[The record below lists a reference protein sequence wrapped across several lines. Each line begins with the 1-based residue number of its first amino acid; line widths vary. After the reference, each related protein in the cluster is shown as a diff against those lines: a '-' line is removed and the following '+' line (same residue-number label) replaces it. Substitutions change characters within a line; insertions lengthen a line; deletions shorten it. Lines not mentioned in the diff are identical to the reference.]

1 MIMMPGVGEGG
12 GNGAWAGRVDLTTW
26 TADRHKI
33 SIFFAAR
40 RGERLCF
47 CYSHP
52 TTPLSIELRLRGHI
66 NALGLI
72 QVARRIIILFSAQT
86 NGEMDGPD
94 FSIRS

>member
-1 MIMMPGVGEGG
+1 VGGEGG
-12 GNGAWAGRVDLTTW
+12 PYHMDSGQTYKIAGLFCGG
-26 TADRHKI
+26 KG
-33 SIFFAAR
+33 
-40 RGERLCF
+40 GERLCF
-47 CYSHP
+47 CFSHP
-52 TTPLSIELRLRGHI
+52 TTPLIELRLRGHI